1 MRSKPLPLV
10 KRGFALALALA
21 LCGPASADPRVNAAP
36 GVDIEVGL
44 FCPPETAGQREAPG
58 TVFGWVHIP
67 AEPIEIR
74 VPGELTVPAVLGLG
88 FGVRFHVPKPMA
100 LTYRITHPPMAPD
113 GTTVQSWTGHVDPGT
128 VEGVYFQF
136 DIEAELL
143 PGPWTIT
150 ALAREEPIFRAEFT
164 VLPPADAP
172 EHAGLCAGGLLLT
185 AL

>member
-1 MRSKPLPLV
+1 MRSKPRPSV
-10 KRGFALALALA
+10 KLALALA
-21 LCGPASADPRVNAAP
+21 LGLCAPAGADPRLSPAP
-36 GVDIEVGL
+36 GVAVEVGL

-74 VPGELTVPAVLGLG
+74 VPGEMTVPAVLGLG
-88 FGVRFHVPKPMA
+88 FGVRFRVPKPMT
-100 LTYRITHPPMAPD
+100 LTYQITHPPMAPD
-113 GTTVQSWTGHVDPGT
+113 GTTVQSWTGLVDPGAL
-128 VEGVYFQF
+128 EGVYFQF

-150 ALAREEPIFRAEFT
+150 ALSGAEPIFSAEFT
-164 VLPPADAP
+164 IVPPAEAP
-172 EHAGLCAGGLLLT
+172 EHADLCAGSLLLT